1 MNLKEQ
7 EYVCALAENGTITA
21 AAKELFISQPALSI
35 YINNLEKS
43 LGVQLFERVGKQF
56 ILTYAGEAV
65 CGKGEAYFTAEP

>member
-35 YINNLEKS
+35 YINNLENPWESVYLNGWESS
-43 LGVQLFERVGKQF
+43 LSLPMRGSSMWKRRSLF
-56 ILTYAGEAV
+56 
-65 CGKGEAYFTAEP
+65 CS

>member
-43 LGVQLFERVGKQF
+43 LGVRLFDGV
-56 ILTYAGEAV
+56 
-65 CGKGEAYFTAEP
+65 

>member
-43 LGVQLFERVGKQF
+43 LGVRLFERLSLPMRGSSMWKRRSLF
-56 ILTYAGEAV
+56 
-65 CGKGEAYFTAEP
+65 CS

>member
-43 LGVQLFERVGKQF
+43 LGVRLFERVESSLSLLMQESSMWKRRSLF
-56 ILTYAGEAV
+56 YS
-65 CGKGEAYFTAEP
+65 